1 MDDHRLHKKILRI
14 YLSDN
19 RLAQLRAGGFH
30 VVARIR
36 ETLEARGFRVELR
49 SNSDEER
56 LKSVAR
62 AGYAL
67 FLMDAPLHD
76 RALTLR
82 KSYFFPF
89 WRLEKSDKRWE
100 FDVARKTFDPGE
112 IDPDM
117 AKKWAGRWRGYLFD
131 KTSKAPLPDRPIY
144 IALQGRLLA
153 HRSFQSMSPMD
164 MINATIAAHPDVPI
178 LIGLHPNES
187 YSDAEL
193 AALDTLSA
201 QNPQL
206 KIQTGGMEDALREC
220 RFVVTQNSSAA
231 LMGYFFHKPAVLFG
245 KIDFH
250 HLGLNVYALGAAEA
264 LRLAPGHAPAF
275 DQYLYWF
282 TMQNAIKAD
291 EEDVHDQIAKRL
303 AEHGWRLE

>member
-1 MDDHRLHKKILRI
+1 MDDHRRHKKILRI

-19 RLAQLRAGGFH
+19 RLEQVRAGGFH
-30 VVARIR
+30 IVARIR

-49 SNSDEER
+49 SNNDKER
-56 LKSVAR
+56 LKSVGR

-82 KSYFFPF
+82 MSYFFPF
-89 WRLEKSDKRWE
+89 WRLERSAKRWE
-100 FDVARKTFDPGE
+100 FDVAQKTFDPGE

-117 AKKWAGRWRGYLFD
+117 ARNWADRWRGYLFD
-131 KTSKAPLPDRPIY
+131 KVGTEPTLEGPIY

-153 HRSFQSMSPMD
+153 HRSFQTMSPMD
-164 MINATIAAHPDVPI
+164 MIDATTAVHPGAPI

-193 AALDTLSA
+193 AALDTISA
-201 QNPQL
+201 KNPL
-206 KIQTGGMEDALREC
+206 VTIQTGGMEAALRTC

-245 KIDFH
+245 RIDFH
-250 HLGLNVYALGAAEA
+250 HIGLNVHEMGAAEA
-264 LRLAPGHAPAF
+264 LSIAPSHSPAF

-291 EEDVHDQIAKRL
+291 AEDVQEQIAARL
-303 AEHGWRLE
+303 MEHGWRLD

>member
-1 MDDHRLHKKILRI
+1 MDDHRLHKKLLRI

-19 RLAQLRAGGFH
+19 RLEQVRAGGFH

-49 SNSDEER
+49 RNSDEER

-100 FDVARKTFDPGE
+100 FDVALKSFDPAE

-117 AKKWAGRWRGYLFD
+117 AEKWAGRWQGYLFGRA
-131 KTSKAPLPDRPIY
+131 SKPPPQNRPIY

-153 HRSFQSMSPMD
+153 HRSFQSMSPME
-164 MINATIAAHPDVPI
+164 MIEATISAYPDMPI
-178 LIGLHPNES
+178 IIGLHPNET
-187 YSDAEL
+187 YTKAEL
-193 AALDTLSA
+193 AALDTVSTE
-201 QNPQL
+201 NPQL
-206 KIQTGGMEDALREC
+206 IVQTGGMEDALRAC

-250 HLGLNVYALGAAEA
+250 HIGLNVYDLGVAEV
-264 LRLAPGHAPAF
+264 LRMAPDHAPAF

-282 TMQNAIKAD
+282 TMHNAIKAD
-291 EEDVHDQIAKRL
+291 AEDVHDQIAKRL
-303 AEHGWRLE
+303 TEHGWRLE